1 MSFCYLSGHMKGSG
15 STKINTVKFFHLYP
29 WILFINV
36 LSFLWVRPEFFMD
49 ILSYISLNKIH
60 CSPQC
65 LINRIYYQYLTLV
78 GFNKHLLN
86 NSICEATKYTRDIKI
101 EKRPSL
107 IYCKIWKN
115 KMMAGRFLTLI
126 PSRNINLN
134 NYPHA
139 IISSQEARI
148 PGERSQHLD
157 EAQKWKDAL
166 RRAEKTDSH

>member
-1 MSFCYLSGHMKGSG
+1 MKLNLAY
-15 STKINTVKFFHLYP
+15 STKIYWVSVICQATWKALGVQDKYTSFFFHLYP

-36 LSFLWVRPEFFMD
+36 LSLLWGSPEFFMD

-86 NSICEATKYTRDIKI
+86 DSMREATKYTRDVKI
-101 EKRPSL
+101 EQRPSL
-107 IYCKIWKN
+107 LYFKIWKN

-157 EAQKWKDAL
+157 EA
-166 RRAEKTDSH
+166 